1 MQHGVLSC
9 SYVLSPLPDFCVV
22 DCRGEV
28 AIICEDV
35 KAVQKQLDE
44 GLLIGGGS
52 FVQMMS
58 SRSSHQSSVLS
69 SVPSGAGSGILKTGD
84 GGSIHSGALSHS
96 GSSYLSATR
105 AGEVEAR
112 LEDFSAS
119 ELMNEVAKMTLLES
133 DADQALKSQR
143 SRPLTFLY
151 DSGDDEGW
159 DLLETSSA
167 KSNRSSLSSS
177 SVKRT
182 RSEAFEF

>member
-1 MQHGVLSC
+1 M
-9 SYVLSPLPDFCVV
+9 
-22 DCRGEV
+22 

-44 GLLIGGGS
+44 GLLVGGGS

-58 SRSSHQSSVLS
+58 SRSSHHSSALS
-69 SVPSGAGSGILKTGD
+69 SLASGAGSGIVKTGD
-84 GGSIHSGALSHS
+84 GRSIHSGALSLS

-119 ELMNEVAKMTLLES
+119 ELMNEVAKMTLES

-143 SRPLTFLY
+143 SGPLHLNS

>member
-1 MQHGVLSC
+1 M
-9 SYVLSPLPDFCVV
+9 V

-58 SRSSHQSSVLS
+58 SRSSHHSSVLS
-69 SVPSGAGSGILKTGD
+69 SVASGAGSGILKTGD

-133 DADQALKSQR
+133 DADQALQSQR
-143 SRPLTFLY
+143 SGPLHLNS
-151 DSGDDEGW
+151 DSGDEGW